1 MEIQEPLRNVNL
13 DQMSMNLERPI
24 PTAQVPDD
32 ISADVTWNL
41 ESPNPADISNRLE
54 FKVFPD
60 KGEPCELPNCKRPK
74 PTRKRNLKFV
84 QCTNEDCKTWCHYDC
99 ANIPFK
105 TTFTRDQVY
114 LCLYVSL
121 MNLLTEIVVVISL
134 LTENM
139 IKHTLRT
146 L

>member
-1 MEIQEPLRNVNL
+1 
-13 DQMSMNLERPI
+13 MNLERPI

-114 LCLYVSL
+114 LCPLCVPHESPHREYDQTH
-121 MNLLTEIVVVISL
+121 TEDTITL
-134 LTENM
+134 NNRGLPARKKALKAKRK
-139 IKHTLRT
+139 IKYMK
-146 L
+146 